1 MAEQVVLGLD
11 IGTNRIKFVEAR
23 MGKRGPLIT
32 NAGIGLTPRD
42 AISNG
47 VIVDPNALGAAL
59 RHLLD
64 QYGIRTK
71 GVVSSVASQSSLVVR
86 PIEVPRMSRQ
96 ELADTMQ
103 WEVERHI
110 PFAASEVVMDF
121 QPLIAPEELPPEA
134 QNMEVLLAVAQ
145 EDMINAHVETLFRAG
160 LDPIA
165 LDVEPLAAGRSLI
178 DINREAGSYDHVYAL
193 LNVGAI
199 TTDLSIVRR
208 GLLSFTRP
216 VPLAGDNITNAI
228 ADGLGYEFHEAERA
242 KIEQAALYVQ
252 GAPALEAPR
261 ELPVE
266 APPPSVAP
274 PPTQPIFRVGD
285 ESEDARPAPV
295 FEIGD
300 EAPKPGPV
308 FDLGGESAP
317 QPQTFD
323 LGADIGPGG
332 PSVPQ
337 PPPRVSGLPVLH
349 TPGAGT
355 PGRQVYDAML
365 PTLIELVT
373 EIRRSIEYYSNRYP
387 DSRVD
392 KVLVYGG
399 TACMPNFSE
408 FLASEVGT
416 AVEIGNPLL
425 RVEIDRGVSSEFI
438 DQNGPYL
445 PIVVGLAIRDM
456 ID

>member
-1 MAEQVVLGLD
+1 MADQVVLGLD

-23 MGKRGPLIT
+23 PGRRGPVVT
-32 NAGIGLTPRD
+32 NAGVGLTPRD

-47 VIVDPNALGAAL
+47 VIVDANALGAAL
-59 RHLLD
+59 RQLLD
-64 QYGIRTK
+64 QHGVRTK
-71 GVVSSVASQSSLVVR
+71 SVVSSVASQSSLVVR
-86 PIEVPRMSRQ
+86 PIEVPRMTRQ

-121 QPLIAPEELPPEA
+121 QPLIAPEDLPPEA

-160 LDPIA
+160 LDPVA
-165 LDVEPLAAGRSLI
+165 LDVEPLAASRSLI
-178 DINREAGSYDHVYAL
+178 DINRDTGAYDHVYAL
-193 LNVGAI
+193 LNVGAN

-228 ADGLGYEFHEAERA
+228 AEGLGYEFHEAERV
-242 KIEQAALYVQ
+242 KLEQGTLFVQ

-261 ELPVE
+261 
-266 APPPSVAP
+266 A
-274 PPTQPIFRVGD
+274 
-285 ESEDARPAPV
+285 PAPEPQPGVEPV
-295 FEIGD
+295 FRIGD
-300 EAPKPGPV
+300 EDKAPKAAQV
-308 FDLGGESAP
+308 FDLGAEA
-317 QPQTFD
+317 
-323 LGADIGPGG
+323 GPTA
-332 PSVPQ
+332 SPQ
-337 PPPRVSGLPVLH
+337 PPRQEPGLPVLR

-355 PGRQVYDAML
+355 SGRQVYESML
-365 PTLIELVT
+365 PTLVELVT

-392 KVLVYGG
+392 TIMLYGG
-399 TACMPNFSE
+399 TACLPNFAE
-408 FLASEVGT
+408 FLAGEVGT
-416 AVEIGNPLL
+416 PVEVGNPFL
-425 RVEIDRGVSSEFI
+425 RVEVDPGLPHDFVE
-438 DQNGPYL
+438 QNAPYM

-456 ID
+456 IE

>member
-1 MAEQVVLGLD
+1 MADQVVLGLD

-23 MGKRGPLIT
+23 PGRRGPVVT
-32 NAGIGLTPRD
+32 NAGVGLTPRD

-47 VIVDPNALGAAL
+47 VIVDANALGAAL
-59 RHLLD
+59 RQLLD
-64 QYGIRTK
+64 QHGVRTK
-71 GVVSSVASQSSLVVR
+71 SVVSSVASQSSLVVR
-86 PIEVPRMSRQ
+86 PIEVPRMTRQ

-121 QPLIAPEELPPEA
+121 QPLIAPEDLPPEA

-160 LDPIA
+160 LDPVA
-165 LDVEPLAAGRSLI
+165 LDVEPQAASRSLI
-178 DINREAGSYDHVYAL
+178 DINRDTGSYDHVYAL
-193 LNVGAI
+193 LNVGAN

-228 ADGLGYEFHEAERA
+228 AEGLGYEFHEAERV
-242 KIEQAALYVQ
+242 KLEQGTLFVQ

-261 ELPVE
+261 
-266 APPPSVAP
+266 A
-274 PPTQPIFRVGD
+274 
-285 ESEDARPAPV
+285 PAPEPQPGVEPV
-295 FEIGD
+295 FRIGD
-300 EAPKPGPV
+300 EDKAPKAAQV
-308 FDLGGESAP
+308 FDLGAEA
-317 QPQTFD
+317 
-323 LGADIGPGG
+323 GPTA
-332 PSVPQ
+332 SPQ
-337 PPPRVSGLPVLH
+337 PPRQEPGLPVLR

-355 PGRQVYDAML
+355 SGRQVYESML
-365 PTLIELVT
+365 PTLVELVT

-392 KVLVYGG
+392 TIMLYGG
-399 TACMPNFSE
+399 TACLPNFAE
-408 FLASEVGT
+408 FLAGEVGT
-416 AVEIGNPLL
+416 PVEVGNPFL
-425 RVEIDRGVSSEFI
+425 RVEVDPGLPHDFVEQSA
-438 DQNGPYL
+438 PYM

-456 ID
+456 IE

>member
-1 MAEQVVLGLD
+1 MADQVVLGLD

-23 MGKRGPLIT
+23 AGGRRGPVVT

-59 RHLLD
+59 RQLLD
-64 QYGIRTK
+64 QHGVRTK

-121 QPLIAPEELPPEA
+121 QPLVAPEDLPADA
-134 QNMEVLLAVAQ
+134 QNMDVLLAVAQ

-165 LDVEPLAAGRSLI
+165 LDVEPLAASRALV
-178 DINREAGSYDHVYAL
+178 DLNRDTGSYDHVYAL
-193 LNVGAI
+193 LNIGAN
-199 TTDLSIVRR
+199 TTDLSIIRR

-228 ADGLGYEFHEAERA
+228 AEGLGYEFHEAERV
-242 KIEQAALYVQ
+242 KLEQGTLYVQ

-261 ELPVE
+261 
-266 APPPSVAP
+266 APATGAEP
-274 PPTQPIFRVGD
+274 QP
-285 ESEDARPAPV
+285 EPV
-295 FEIGD
+295 FRIGD
-300 EAPKPGPV
+300 EEEGPKSGQV
-308 FDLGGESAP
+308 FDLGAEAAP
-317 QPQTFD
+317 S
-323 LGADIGPGG
+323 GP
-332 PSVPQ
+332 PPPQ
-337 PPPRVSGLPVLH
+337 PPRSAGLPVLH
-349 TPGAGT
+349 TPGSGT
-355 PGRQVYDAML
+355 PGRQVYESML
-365 PTLIELVT
+365 PTLVELVT
-373 EIRRSIEYYSNRYP
+373 EIRRSIEYYSNRFP

-392 KVLVYGG
+392 KILLYGG
-399 TACMPNFSE
+399 TACLPNFAE
-408 FLASEVGT
+408 FLAGEVGT
-416 AVEIGNPLL
+416 AVEIGNPFL
-425 RVEIDRGVSSEFI
+425 RLDVEPAVPQDFI
-438 DQNGPYL
+438 EQNAPYL